1 MTYNVLMGRL
11 NPTHSLTLASGHAS
25 ETIAVSRTYG
35 LTAFWVG
42 DEQPP
47 PPYWVP
53 VSNMDL
59 FALFTAI
66 GLSL

>member
-1 MTYNVLMGRL
+1 MPYNVVMGTL
-11 NPTHSLTLASGHAS
+11 KSTHSVTLASGHAS

-47 PPYWVP
+47 P
-53 VSNMDL
+53 
-59 FALFTAI
+59 ALL
-66 GLSL
+66 GSCK